1 MSEATLPGTTKI
13 SVGDEIE
20 SLSRTVTQDQINA
33 YAEASGDHNPIH
45 VDPDFA
51 RAVGLPGTIAHG
63 LLDLGI
69 LTEAVARFAGGYDRV
84 AGIACRFSKPLLPG
98 DTITCSGRV
107 IEVDESLQIAKL
119 ELEAT
124 SDRGD
129 RVLTNGRATIRLQA
143 RG

>member
-1 MSEATLPGTTKI
+1 MSEATLRGPITVA
-13 SVGDEIE
+13 VGDEIMP
-20 SLSRTVTQDQINA
+20 LSRTVTQEQINS
-33 YAEASGDHNPIH
+33 YADASGDHNPIH

-51 RAVGLPGTIAHG
+51 KMVGLPGTIAHG

-69 LTEAVARFAGGYDRV
+69 LTEAVARWAGGYERI

-98 DTITCSGRV
+98 DTITCTGRV
-107 IEVDESLQIAKL
+107 TAVDEAQGIATL
-119 ELEAT
+119 ELQAT

-143 RG
+143 GG

>member
-1 MSEATLPGTTKI
+1 MSEATLSGPTAI
-13 SVGDEIE
+13 AVGDEI
-20 SLSRTVTQDQINA
+20 SPLSRRVTQEQINS
-33 YAEASGDHNPIH
+33 YADASGDHNPIH

-51 RAVGLPGTIAHG
+51 KMVGLPGTIAHG

-69 LTEAVARFAGGYDRV
+69 LTEAVARWAGGYQRV

-98 DTITCSGRV
+98 DTITCTGRV
-107 IEVDESLQIAKL
+107 TAVDQAQGIATL

-129 RVLTNGRATIRLQA
+129 RVLTNGRATVRLQA
-143 RG
+143 GG